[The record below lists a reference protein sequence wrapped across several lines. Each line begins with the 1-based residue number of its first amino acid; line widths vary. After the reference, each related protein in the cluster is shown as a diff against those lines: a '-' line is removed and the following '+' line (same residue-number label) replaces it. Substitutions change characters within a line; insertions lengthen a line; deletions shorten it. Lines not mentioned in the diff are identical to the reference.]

1 MVKQHK
7 MWFAIALFELKL
19 GIARVSNWIYL
30 FTLFLLAF
38 LIVNLMGGAFDGAN
52 IVVGGNNTNINSP
65 LTIASIQII
74 IGIISSLICAA
85 IFGNAA
91 YKDFENNS
99 FPLFFTKPISPTEY
113 YFGRYIGAFIQM
125 VIIQLGVSLGL
136 FLGFLMPYLEQDVIG
151 PFRLEAFLQPFI
163 IFIIPNI
170 FLVGSVLF
178 SLAITTRRMLPTYLA
193 SVILL
198 FAYVTSSSFTGEIET
213 RWIAAIIDPFGFG
226 ALEEIIRYWTP
237 FEQNNNIIPIN
248 NLVILNRATWFLVGF
263 ICLLA
268 GFIRF
273 DFMQIIK
280 QKSKNIIKDTTL
292 PKIKDF
298 QSIKHIQNFDFF
310 SNIIQLLVNI
320 KIEVK
325 RAFSDPYFIG
335 ILATLAGF
343 LFLNQQGIGMMYG
356 VKTLPVTQQ
365 VVSVLGSTLSLFMLI
380 IITFY
385 SGQIIWRERE
395 IKVDQIMDS
404 LPVNS
409 FVPILSKL
417 ITLIIMPAI
426 MLFILIIVGIV
437 IQSWR
442 GFYDYEIHLYLKQ
455 FFLLN
460 WTKYIMLCM
469 LAFFIQILVFHKYLG
484 HFILVLYF
492 LFNSFAGS
500 LGLNHNLYRFNS
512 GQGSVYSDMNGYHPY
527 INKIIVFKLYWFSF
541 SVILILIAYLFWNR
555 GSKETFRLRLKE
567 AKKRFR
573 NKYLKYSFSLSIVT
587 FLIFGVYIFYNTN
600 ILNTYHLPKYYER
613 QSAEY
618 EKKYKKY
625 ENIASLKITDVVAN
639 VELYPSEGRLEYSGT
654 YVLKNKTTVKIDT
667 VHSNFSVNFPFSN
680 FNWNAQNSLASS
692 DSIYGWNKYV
702 FNDPVNP
709 GEEIKLNFSGEWYGE
724 GFMNAGVHK
733 KVIKNGT
740 MIWSGELFPSFGYSS
755 SGELSTSRKRKK
767 YNLPKQKGM
776 LKYNDIDGK
785 KHNIIGDNADWVTFE
800 IIIGTEKDQIAM
812 APGSLQSKWIENNRK
827 YFQYRVSQ
835 PILNL
840 FAIISGKYEV
850 FKDTSEGVDLEIY
863 YHKSHDY
870 VLSSLMEGMKKS
882 LKYYSGIYGPYPY
895 KHCRIIEFPY
905 GSYAAS
911 FPNTIPFSEK
921 IGFILDVDDNDP
933 EDLDLPFWVTAH
945 EMGHQWW
952 PHQLVG
958 GNVQGS
964 VFLSESLSEYS
975 AVSLLAQEKGETQLR
990 KFLEYELDKYLFG
1003 RAVESR
1009 FEPPIIETEGQQYIL
1024 YNKAGLVMYTL
1035 SDFIGKDKFN
1045 SALGEFIE
1053 SKRYSSAPY
1062 PNIGDL
1068 IKKIREYTPEDL
1080 QYLIT
1085 DTFEKIT
1092 IYENKAKEATAIKK
1106 DNGNYLVTFT
1116 VEAQKFYSDS
1126 LGFQSKSIINDWLE
1140 IGILGDTLIN
1150 NNNVLVPIYLEKVLF
1165 SDSLKTFDIE
1175 VSKKPIKAGIDPI
1188 YKFIDRDKDDNLI
1201 SVDIKK

>member
-1 MVKQHK
+1 
-7 MWFAIALFELKL
+7 MWIEIALFELKL
-19 GIARVSNWIYL
+19 GLRRVSNWIY
-30 FTLFLLAF
+30 FSILFLVAF
-38 LIVNLMGGAFDGAN
+38 LIVNLMGGAFDGADV
-52 IVVGGNNTNINSP
+52 VVGGNNTNINSP
-65 LTIASIQII
+65 LTITFIQII

-91 YKDFENNS
+91 YKDFESNS

-113 YFGRYIGAFIQM
+113 YLGRYFGAFIQM
-125 VIIQLGVSLGL
+125 IIIQLGVSAGL
-136 FLGFLMPYLEQDVIG
+136 FLGFLMPYLEQEVIG
-151 PFRLEAFLQPFI
+151 PMSLLSFFQPFI
-163 IFIIPNI
+163 LFIMPNI

-193 SVILL
+193 SVVLL
-198 FAYVTSSSFTGEIET
+198 FAYITSSSFTGDIET

-226 ALEEIIRYWTP
+226 TLEEIIRYWTP

-248 NLVILNRATWFLVGF
+248 NWVIINRIVWFLVGL
-263 ICLLA
+263 ICLIIGL
-268 GFIRF
+268 IKF
-273 DFMQIIK
+273 DFTQLVK
-280 QKSKNIIKDTTL
+280 QKSENIIEYKTP

-298 QSIKHIQNFDFF
+298 KSVNPLQSFDFR
-310 SNIIQLLVNI
+310 SNISQLLVNT
-320 KIEVK
+320 KIEIK

-356 VKTLPVTQQ
+356 VKTLPVTKQ

-404 LPVNS
+404 LPVKS

-417 ITLIIMPAI
+417 ITLMIMPAI
-426 MLFILIIVGIV
+426 MLFILIVVGIIV
-437 IQSWR
+437 QSWR

-469 LAFFIQILVFHKYLG
+469 LAFFIQILVSHKYLG

-527 INKIIVFKLYWFSF
+527 IHKIITFKLYWFSF
-541 SVILILIAYLFWNR
+541 SVILILVAYLFWNR
-555 GSKETFRLRLKE
+555 GFTENFRIRLSE
-567 AKKRFR
+567 AKKRFE
-573 NKYLKYSFSLSIVT
+573 NQYLQYFFSVSVFI
-587 FLIFGVYIFYNTN
+587 FLIIGSYIFYNTN

-625 ENIASLKITDVVAN
+625 DNIPSLKIIDVAAYVD
-639 VELYPSEGRLEYSGT
+639 LFPSEGRLEYSGN
-654 YVLKNKTTVKIDT
+654 YKLKNKTSVQIDT
-667 VHSNFSVNFPFSN
+667 IHSNFSVKVPFSN
-680 FNWNAQNSLASS
+680 FNWSVQTSLASS
-692 DSIYGWNKYV
+692 DSIFGWNKYV
-702 FNDPVNP
+702 FNEPIKP
-709 GEEIKLNFSGEWYGE
+709 GEEVELNFSGEWHGK

-755 SGELSTSRKRKK
+755 DVEISTSRKRKK
-767 YNLPKQKGM
+767 YNLPKRKGM
-776 LKYNDIDGK
+776 LKHNDINGK
-785 KHNIIGDNADWVTFE
+785 NHNILGDNADWVTFE

-812 APGSLQSKWIENNRK
+812 APGALESEWVENNRK
-827 YFQYRVSQ
+827 YFQYKVGQ

-850 FKDTSEGVDLEIY
+850 FKDSLDGIDLEIY

-870 VLSSLMEGMKKS
+870 VLSSLIDGMKKS
-882 LKYYSGIYGPYPY
+882 LKYYSDIYGPYPY

-905 GSYAAS
+905 GMYAAS
-911 FPNTIPFSEK
+911 FPNTIPFSENM
-921 IGFILDVDDNDP
+921 GFILDVDIDDP

-958 GNVQGS
+958 ANVQGS
-964 VFLSESLSEYS
+964 AFLSEGLSEYS

-1009 FEPPIIETEGQQYIL
+1009 FEPPITEAEGQQYIH

-1045 SALGEFIE
+1045 LALGEFIE

-1062 PNIGDL
+1062 PTIGDL
-1068 IKKIREYTPEDL
+1068 IKNIRKYTPEDL
-1080 QYLIT
+1080 QYLVT

-1092 IYENKAKEATAIKK
+1092 IYENKAKEATAVKK
-1106 DNGNYLVTFT
+1106 NNGNYLVTFT

-1126 LGFQSKSIINDWLE
+1126 LGYQHKSTLNDWLE
-1140 IGILGDTLIN
+1140 IGILGDSLIN
-1150 NNNVLVPIYLEKVLF
+1150 NNNELVPIYLEKVLF
-1165 SDSLKTFDIE
+1165 FDSLRTFNVE
-1175 VSKKPIKAGIDPI
+1175 VSRKPVKAGIDPI